1 MATINTNVWGD
12 STDWDDVAV
21 YDQTLAAIQKCE
33 QTDEVIDLWQNTKLI
48 VDTPWDK
55 SLSYCGLGTESPLS
69 NIKFL
74 RRVVPYFIYPE
85 NWDGSKFDELV
96 VSYDEEDV
104 RSVTNFAIGS
114 TEVYSNKN
122 QYMCQFK
129 SDNGYLNLEQYG
141 PRFQRWG
148 PLSRADEAMQWI
160 IDHEQPGSSP
170 DPWCNVASSKMYTQ
184 IPVKNM
190 VAIPYITCVNS
201 IATKRLPNNG
211 DLAVVDL
218 ATYLTEEQDE
228 QHPHASYLTHPY
240 ILQVCLRFVQS
251 GNLNDFNNYERDI
264 ILSPSTCFILDET
277 NMYSDINPDC
287 KADDEEGYNF
297 STAYMYNQLMNW
309 FGSTNTGMPILGLTS
324 IPGDWHWRDG
334 WPISFGPS
342 DIYQYG
348 DTLPDLKD
356 VTGRYNF
363 PIWIG
368 SEYLEEHAI
377 MNDNPSTA
385 YEATDGAYVYYM
397 SAGNDPAELRE
408 KIRRAV
414 ACFGLFFVDGYEDKD
429 IALDD
434 NHMMLG
440 ILENGVGHGEYSF
453 GLNNRLQDQWKW
465 DDMHENEYDPS
476 SEPEDE
482 ETDGT
487 GTPILPSTPGFTL
500 AGRGSA
506 CYAMTKL
513 DIDEVMEDIFGAT
526 DAKYSEMVKRLEMF
540 GSNPM
545 NAIISCKWYPFT
557 FSSNENSPVMLGSM
571 WVNRA
576 HQYNVLTSVANSF
589 KNFSGSVKIKCP
601 QNFVYSRHTTARLWL
616 PFYGFYEL
624 PMNMLM
630 SYTLQIEFHYNLPDD
645 LAVWII
651 SFGSKIYDFVECDPS
666 IDVPLAGD
674 NAAAIALA
682 QRSKAWNIAASL
694 GSAAVGTAMALG
706 GNIMGLAV
714 AGQGVINAVNQA
726 GIVAANGPVGAPG
739 SASFAQYAAA
749 NNNLQK
755 AMSNY
760 NLQKAVT
767 VASSAG
773 AVTGNALTAGNNITN
788 AKQQA
793 AREIGTLRTNVPC
806 HSAAGTTT
814 FLNLPLYPYVQIYTH
829 DTLSDYK
836 ESEYKLKVG
845 IACDKWVKPTEMP
858 ENSLLKATGV
868 ANMATGGMEPTEIDE
883 LNAILQSG
891 FYR

>member
-12 STDWDDVAV
+12 SSDWHDVAT
-21 YDQTLAAIQKCE
+21 YDQTLAAVQKCE
-33 QTDEVIDLWQNTKLI
+33 RTDEVIDLWQNTKLI

-55 SLSYCGLGTESPLS
+55 TLSYCGLGTESPLS

-74 RRVVPYFIYPE
+74 RRVIPYFIYPE

-129 SDNGYLNLEQYG
+129 SDNGYLSLEQYG

-170 DPWCNVASSKMYTQ
+170 DPWCNVASSTMYTQ

-201 IATKRLPNNG
+201 IATKRLPNND

-240 ILQVCLRFVQS
+240 ILQVCLKFVQS
-251 GNLNDFNNYERDI
+251 GNLNDFNNHERDI

-287 KADDEEGYNF
+287 KADDEEGYDF
-297 STAYMYNQLMNW
+297 TTAYMYNQLMNW
-309 FGSTNTGMPILGLTS
+309 FGAPNTGMPILGLTS

-356 VTGRYNF
+356 VSGRFNF

-414 ACFGLFFVDGYEDKD
+414 ACFGLFFVDGYDD
-429 IALDD
+429 RNVALDD
-434 NHMMLG
+434 NKMMLG
-440 ILENGVGHGEYSF
+440 ILEDGVGHGDYSF
-453 GLNNRLQDQWKW
+453 GLNNRLQDQWNW
-465 DDMHENEYDPS
+465 EDMHENEYDPVGPQP
-476 SEPEDE
+476 EPGDDPAASDNPLLPVGLEW
-482 ETDGT
+482 TLANTGT
-487 GTPILPSTPGFTL
+487 GIWAVTPSN
-500 AGRGSA
+500 
-506 CYAMTKL
+506 
-513 DIDEVMEDIFGAT
+513 IDEIWHDIFSHDIKIT
-526 DAKYSEMVKRLEMF
+526 QF
-540 GSNPM
+540 GDSPM
-545 NAIISCKWYPFT
+545 NAIISLEWTPFT
-557 FSSNENSPVMLGSM
+557 WSSNDDQPVVLGSSI
-571 WVNRA
+571 VNPL
-576 HQYNVLTSVANSF
+576 HSYPLIKTINSAEVHGYGQMRF
-589 KNFSGSVKIKCP
+589 KFNKNFYNARNM
-601 QNFVYSRHTTARLWL
+601 QARLFL
-616 PFYGFYEL
+616 PFYGYYEL
-624 PMNMLM
+624 PAAQLL
-630 SYTLQIEFHYNLPDD
+630 SSQLRVDFYYDIPDE
-645 LAVWII
+645 LGVWII
-651 SFGSKIYDFVECDPS
+651 SYDKVIYDFVECNCKIEIPITGS
-666 IDVPLAGD
+666 
-674 NAAAIALA
+674 NAAAIRQNKTSEALT
-682 QRSKAWNIAASL
+682 IATQIA
-694 GSAAVGTAMALG
+694 GTAAMAYAGMSTISAMQAQNFGALWGAKNG
-706 GNIMGLAV
+706 GTDAAGL
-714 AGQGVINAVNQA
+714 IEMA
-726 GIVAANGPVGAPG
+726 GIMSKGQQVA
-739 SASFAQYAAA
+739 
-749 NNNLQK
+749 K
-755 AMSNY
+755 AGY
-760 NLQKAVT
+760 
-767 VASSAG
+767 ASSMLSNG
-773 AVTGNALTAGNNITN
+773 VGIYNTVMNAQI
-788 AKQQA
+788 QRA
-793 AREIGTLRTNVPC
+793 ALRTNLPY
-806 HSAAGTTT
+806 HGSALQTT
-814 FLNLPLYPYVQIYTH
+814 FLHMSMKPYVQIFKNTIMSNLATTNGGKVTVELGGT
-829 DTLSDYK
+829 DETQ
-836 ESEYKLKVG
+836 YKLKVG
-845 IACDKWVKPTEMP
+845 HACDIFTTINAMP
-858 ENSLLKATGV
+858 ENSLLQTTGIGDNST
-868 ANMATGGMEPTEIDE
+868 AGMELAEINE
-883 LNAILQSG
+883 LKTILQSG
-891 FYR
+891 FLK